1 MADEKRLSPTAEEKA
16 YGSSTGES
24 PPYEGQRHNSQVE
37 AIVQEKGMRMGEAA
51 DMYGDVATAEEY
63 GYVARGLKSRHIQFI
78 ALGGTIGTGLFLGIG
93 KALGNSGP
101 APLLM
106 GYTMTGMFVYALM
119 QCLGEMATWLPLP
132 GAIPQFCSRY
142 VDGALGFAVGW
153 NNWYQNAITIC
164 AEISAASVVINYWEG
179 AQHINVAAWITIILV
194 LIICLN
200 IFAIQIYGEAEFIF
214 ASLKLITIFG
224 LLIMAFIFICGGNPA
239 HYAYG
244 FYYWQPHLDQTPPLY
259 GAFIPYPGV
268 STVATSQFLAFFS
281 TLVNAAFSYGG
292 VELVAV
298 AAGEAEN
305 PRKNIPKAVRRVF
318 WRILFFY
325 VLGSLAIGCLV
336 PANTPG
342 LLKNSGSAASPWVIA
357 IKNAGVPALDSI
369 VNFVILTSA
378 SSSGNAFLYTGSRYL
393 YALAQNGQAPRIFLK
408 CSARGVPYYAVCMT
422 AAVGLLTYLSCDT
435 SGGGAA
441 QAFGW
446 FQNIVTIAQLFTWV
460 SIGICYVKFYNA
472 LRAQGIDRNTLV
484 FKSPFQP
491 YLAYG
496 VIVFFSIVIIF
507 NGFSVFIGL
516 PGKDFDYQSFITDYI
531 GLPIFFG
538 FYFIWKVI
546 KRTRIIPAAEVDL
559 FTGKAALD
567 AADAHWPEQ
576 IPRNF
581 IEKFWFW
588 LC

>member
-1 MADEKRLSPTAEEKA
+1 MSHGKLISLS
-16 YGSSTGES
+16 
-24 PPYEGQRHNSQVE
+24 
-37 AIVQEKGMRMGEAA
+37 
-51 DMYGDVATAEEY
+51 
-63 GYVARGLKSRHIQFI
+63 LKSRHIQFI

-93 KALGNSGP
+93 KSLAASGP

-106 GYTMTGMFVYALM
+106 GYTLTGIFVYAMM

-132 GAIPQFCSRY
+132 GAIPQFCARY

-164 AEISAASVVINYWEG
+164 AEISAASLVINYWQG
-179 AQHINVAAWITIILV
+179 AQHINPAAWIAIILV
-194 LIICLN
+194 VIVCLN
-200 IFAIQIYGEAEFIF
+200 IFAIQIYGEAEFCF

-224 LLIMAFIFICGGNPA
+224 LLIMSFIFIVGGDPA

-244 FYYWQPHLDQTPPLY
+244 FYYWQEHLENVNAAGEPQW
-259 GAFIPYPGV
+259 GAFVFPFASAV
-268 STVATSQFLAFFS
+268 SDRNSLSQFLAFFS
-281 TLVNAAFSYGG
+281 TLINAAFSYGG

-325 VLGSLAIGCLV
+325 VLGTIAIGCLV
-336 PANTPG
+336 PANDPN
-342 LLKNSGSAASPWVIA
+342 LLNADSPTAASPWVIA

-378 SSSGNAFLYTGSRYL
+378 SSSGNAFLYTGSRYM

-408 CSARGVPYYAVCMT
+408 CSARGVPYYAVLVT
-422 AAVGLLTYLSCDT
+422 AVVGLLTFLSCGSQD
-435 SGGGAA
+435 GGAA
-441 QAFGW
+441 QAFSW

-460 SIGICYVKFYNA
+460 SIGICYIRFYHA
-472 LRAQGIDRNTLV
+472 LQAQGIDRNTLV

-491 YLAYG
+491 YLGYATA
-496 VIVFFSIVIIF
+496 IFFSIVIF
-507 NGFSVFIGL
+507 FSGFSSFMAT
-516 PGKDFDYQSFITDYI
+516 PFAYKDFIADYI
-531 GLPIFFG
+531 GVPIFFG
-538 FYFIWKVI
+538 FFFAWKLI
-546 KRTRIIPAAEVDL
+546 KRTRLIPAAEVDL

-567 AADAHWPEQ
+567 EADAHWPEQ
-576 IPRNF
+576 IPRN
-581 IEKFWFW
+581 ILEKFWFW